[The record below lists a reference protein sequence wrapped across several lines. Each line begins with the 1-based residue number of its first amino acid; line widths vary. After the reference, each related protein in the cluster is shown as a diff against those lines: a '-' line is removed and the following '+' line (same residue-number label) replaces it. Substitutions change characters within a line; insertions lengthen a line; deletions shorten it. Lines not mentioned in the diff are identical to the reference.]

1 LFGKVGTKVAY
12 INEQKIK
19 NEIERSRR
27 IRNMSFKI
35 LLPQP
40 ILESGRQYL
49 LDKGY
54 ELVDGSGFE
63 EEDIIRDI
71 KGCDGMIV
79 RTAKITRRILEAAD
93 SLKVIARHGA
103 GFDGVDLEAAREKGI
118 VVLYAPRANSQSVAE
133 LAIFYMLHCSRNFKL
148 VQKLYRDDYR
158 FAKFNVEKHELNGKT
173 LGLIGVG
180 NIGGLVAKKA
190 ALGFGMKVL
199 AFDPYAKD
207 LLDYIELAGSRE
219 EVFEKADYVSLHV
232 PATPETVNSV
242 GAKEFQLM
250 KPTAFLIN
258 TSRGTVVDEEALIEA
273 LKEKQIAGA
282 ALDVLKKEPMEKDNP
297 LLDMD
302 NVVTAPH
309 IGGATKEASSRSS
322 LICAQGIDD
331 FLSGRKPEFVV
342 PPMRDMVK

>member
-1 LFGKVGTKVAY
+1 
-12 INEQKIK
+12 
-19 NEIERSRR
+19 
-27 IRNMSFKI
+27 MSFKI

-49 LDKGY
+49 LTRGY
-54 ELVDGSGFE
+54 ELADGNGFE

-71 KGCDGMIV
+71 RGCDGMIV
-79 RTAKITRRILEAAD
+79 RTAKITRRIIEAAD
-93 SLKVIARHGA
+93 RLKVIARHGA

-118 VVLYAPRANSQSVAE
+118 LVLCAPKANSESVAE
-133 LAIFYMLHCSRNFKL
+133 LAVFYMLHCSRNFKL
-148 VQKLYRDDYR
+148 VQKLYKDDYR

-190 ALGFGMKVL
+190 AFGFDMKVI
-199 AFDPYAKD
+199 AYDPYAEG
-207 LLDYIELAGSRE
+207 LPDYIEAAESRE
-219 EVFEKADYVSLHV
+219 EVFERADYVSLHV

-242 GAKEFQLM
+242 GEREFSLM
-250 KPTAFLIN
+250 KPSAFLIN
-258 TSRGTVVDEEALIEA
+258 TSRGSVVDEEALIKA
-273 LKEKQIAGA
+273 LREKKIAGA
-282 ALDVLKKEPMEKDNP
+282 ALDVLKNEPIEKDNP
-297 LLDMD
+297 LLEMD

-309 IGGATKEASSRSS
+309 IGAATMEASSRAS
-322 LICAQGIDD
+322 LVCAEGIDD

>member
-1 LFGKVGTKVAY
+1 
-12 INEQKIK
+12 
-19 NEIERSRR
+19 
-27 IRNMSFKI
+27 MSFKI

-173 LGLIGVG
+173 LGSDRCGKYRRPG
-180 NIGGLVAKKA
+180 CKEGGSWLRHEGS
-190 ALGFGMKVL
+190 GFRSVCK
-199 AFDPYAKD
+199 
-207 LLDYIELAGSRE
+207 GS
-219 EVFEKADYVSLHV
+219 SGLH
-232 PATPETVNSV
+232 
-242 GAKEFQLM
+242 
-250 KPTAFLIN
+250 
-258 TSRGTVVDEEALIEA
+258 
-273 LKEKQIAGA
+273 
-282 ALDVLKKEPMEKDNP
+282 
-297 LLDMD
+297 
-302 NVVTAPH
+302 
-309 IGGATKEASSRSS
+309 
-322 LICAQGIDD
+322 
-331 FLSGRKPEFVV
+331 
-342 PPMRDMVK
+342 